1 MQYGGEEGV
10 GPSFNYIYI
19 NNELRSVTGRKGAF
33 WDYVEKKGK
42 EIKWREENKGKIEVK
57 VELCLFFFYIF
68 QKTQVL
74 DLFMI
79 GYTTRLMSF
88 WVLLVLVI
96 LFSSFSSLFVSIR
109 CCHTLNGIGRER
121 ARARAMGGTTVE
133 VWGGPKFAKGI
144 VGFWKCA
151 ICGK

>member
-1 MQYGGEEGV
+1 M
-10 GPSFNYIYI
+10 
-19 NNELRSVTGRKGAF
+19 
-33 WDYVEKKGK
+33 EKKGK

-88 WVLLVLVI
+88 
-96 LFSSFSSLFVSIR
+96 
-109 CCHTLNGIGRER
+109 
-121 ARARAMGGTTVE
+121 
-133 VWGGPKFAKGI
+133 
-144 VGFWKCA
+144 
-151 ICGK
+151 